1 MFFSDQVGMMGPGEE
16 GHRSKGPLS
25 SHLIRVVSS
34 PWLITVEVDLDHLPS
49 VQNPCPVKLLSL
61 TTAGQLCSLGGG
73 CYVQPLH

>member
-16 GHRSKGPLS
+16 DHRNKGPFS

-49 VQNPCPVKLLSL
+49 VQNPSPVKLLSL